1 MVKYRVKF
9 IYEEGM
15 LMISIMRHFT
25 KRDWIATAGAVVLI
39 AVSVW
44 LELLMPDYMKDITE
58 LLILPGSEIPEI
70 LWAGGK
76 MLLCALASLLV
87 SVLVTV
93 ISGFLAANYS
103 FTVRGK
109 LYDAVESF
117 SMAEINRFSTA
128 SLITRSTNDIT
139 QVQTIIVFG
148 LFVIVRAPLMAV
160 LAITKIADKSA
171 EWTISAGVAVVLV
184 IIVLGI
190 CFLFAHP
197 LFQRI
202 QTLTDN
208 INRITRENLT
218 GLRVVRAYNAEDYQK
233 NKFDKANVD
242 ITRNN
247 MKAHRIMSIM
257 LPSMLLIMNG
267 LSLIVYWI
275 GAYLIDGAPL
285 MDKAELFLDMTVFSQ
300 YALMVIMAFM
310 MLNMIFIMGPRSL
323 VAAKRINEVIDTKSS
338 VTDGF
343 GVDHTDKVGEI
354 EFKNVSFRYPD
365 AADDVLENI
374 SFTAKQGETVAI
386 IGSTGCGKSTMIN
399 LIPRFYDATEGEVLV
414 DGVNVKE
421 YTLEQLHNKI
431 GYVPQRAVLFSGTVN
446 TNVAMGSNGTDGY
459 TQEDV
464 AHALDIAQARSIVE
478 NYPEGY
484 EHPVA
489 QDGSNLSGGQK
500 QRICIARAVCR
511 KPEILIFDDSF
522 SALDYKTDSTLRK
535 ALKEQ
540 TKGTTNIIVAQRIGT
555 IKDADQIIVLDEGKI
570 AAIGKHKELLKTCE
584 IYHEIGLSQL
594 GEEELNNV

>member
-1 MVKYRVKF
+1 MK
-9 IYEEGM
+9 
-15 LMISIMRHFT
+15 SIMRHFT
-25 KRDWIATAGAVVLI
+25 KRDWFATAGAVVLI
-39 AVSVW
+39 ALSVW
-44 LELLMPDYMKDITE
+44 LELLMPDYMKEITE
-58 LLILPGSEIPEI
+58 LLITPNSSIGDL

-76 MLLCALASLLV
+76 MLLCALASLIV
-87 SVLVTV
+87 SVLVTI

-103 FTVRGK
+103 FNVRAK

-160 LAITKIADKSA
+160 LAITKIADKSS
-171 EWTISAGVAVVLV
+171 EWTISAAIAVGLV
-184 IIVLGI
+184 ILILGF
-190 CFLFAHP
+190 CFIFAHP
-197 LFQRI
+197 LFKRI
-202 QTLTDN
+202 QLLTDN

-218 GLRVVRAYNAEDYQK
+218 DLRVVRAYNAEQYQK
-233 NKFDKANVD
+233 DKFEQANTD
-242 ITRNN
+242 ITQNN

-257 LPSMLLIMNG
+257 MPSMMLIMNG

-275 GAYLIDGAPL
+275 GAFLIDGAPL
-285 MDKAELFLDMTVFSQ
+285 QDKGPLFLDMTVFSQ

-323 VAAKRINEVIDTKSS
+323 IAAKRINEVIDTKSS
-338 VTDGF
+338 VADGK
-343 GVDHTDKVGEI
+343 GVEHTDLEGEI
-354 EFKNVSFRYPD
+354 EFKNVSFKYPD
-365 AADDVLENI
+365 AADYVLENI
-374 SFTAKQGETVAI
+374 SFVAKKGETVAI

-414 DGVNVKE
+414 DGVNVKD

-431 GYVPQRAVLFSGTVN
+431 GYVPQRAVLFAGTIN
-446 TNVAMGSNGTDGY
+446 TNVAMGDNGSEGY

-464 AHALDIAQARSIVE
+464 ARAVEIAQAKDVIE

-489 QDGSNLSGGQK
+489 QGGSNLSGGQK
-500 QRICIARAVCR
+500 QRVCIARAICR
-511 KPEILIFDDSF
+511 DPEILIFDDSF
-522 SALDYKTDSTLRK
+522 SALDYKTDRQLRNE
-535 ALKEQ
+535 LKKQ
-540 TKGTTNIIVAQRIGT
+540 TAGTTNIIVAQRIGT
-555 IKDADQIIVLDEGKI
+555 IKDADRIIVLDEGKI
-570 AAIGKHKELLKTCE
+570 VGIGKHKELLKTCPV
-584 IYHEIGLSQL
+584 YHEIGLSQL

>member
-1 MVKYRVKF
+1 
-9 IYEEGM
+9 
-15 LMISIMRHFT
+15 MIAIMRHFT
-25 KRDWIATAGAVVLI
+25 KRDWFATAGAVLLI
-39 AVSVW
+39 ALSVY

-58 LLILPGSEIPEI
+58 LLVIPGSEIPEI
-70 LWAGGK
+70 LWAGAK
-76 MLLCALASLLV
+76 MLLCALASLIV

-93 ISGFLAANYS
+93 ISGFLAADYS
-103 FTVRGK
+103 YNVRAK

-148 LFVIVRAPLMAV
+148 LFVIVRAPLMAI
-160 LAITKIADKSA
+160 LAVTKIADKSA

-197 LFQRI
+197 LFKRI

-218 GLRVVRAYNAEDYQK
+218 GIRVVRAYNAEDYQK
-233 NKFDKANVD
+233 NKFESANTD
-242 ITRNN
+242 ITNNN

-257 LPSMLLIMNG
+257 MPSMMLIMNG

-285 MDKAELFLDMTVFSQ
+285 MGKAELFLDMTVFSQ

-323 VAAKRINEVIDTKSS
+323 VAAHRINEVIDTKSS
-338 VTDGF
+338 ISDGK
-343 GVDHTDKVGEI
+343 GVEHTDKEGEI
-354 EFKNVSFRYPD
+354 EFRNVSFKYPD
-365 AADDVLENI
+365 AADYVLKDI
-374 SFTAKQGETVAI
+374 SFTAHKGETVAI
-386 IGSTGCGKSTMIN
+386 IGSTGCGKSTLIN

-414 DGVNVKE
+414 DGVNVKD
-421 YTLEQLHNKI
+421 YTLEQLHNKL
-431 GYVPQRAVLFSGTVN
+431 GYIPQRAVLFSGTVN
-446 TNVAMGSNGTDGY
+446 TNVAMGSNGTEGY

-464 AHALDIAQARSIVE
+464 IRAVEIAQAKDVVE

-489 QDGSNLSGGQK
+489 QGGSNLSGGQK
-500 QRICIARAVCR
+500 QRLCIARAVCR
-511 KPEILIFDDSF
+511 NPEVLIFDDSF
-522 SALDYKTDSTLRK
+522 SALDYKTDRILRETLK
-535 ALKEQ
+535 KE
-540 TKGTTNIIVAQRIGT
+540 TAGTTNIIVAQRIGT

-594 GEEELNNV
+594 GEEELNYD

>member
-1 MVKYRVKF
+1 
-9 IYEEGM
+9 
-15 LMISIMRHFT
+15 MIAIMRHFT
-25 KRDWIATAGAVVLI
+25 KRDWFATAGAVLLI
-39 AVSVW
+39 ALSVY

-58 LLILPGSEIPEI
+58 LLVIPGSEIPEI
-70 LWAGGK
+70 LWAGAK
-76 MLLCALASLLV
+76 MLLCALASLIV

-93 ISGFLAANYS
+93 ISGFLAADYS
-103 FTVRGK
+103 YNVRAK

-148 LFVIVRAPLMAV
+148 LFVIVRAPLMAI
-160 LAITKIADKSA
+160 LAVTKIADKSA

-197 LFQRI
+197 LFKRI

-218 GLRVVRAYNAEDYQK
+218 GIRVVRAYNAEDYQK
-233 NKFDKANVD
+233 NKFESANAD
-242 ITRNN
+242 ITNNN

-257 LPSMLLIMNG
+257 MPSMMLIMNG

-285 MDKAELFLDMTVFSQ
+285 MGKAELFLDMTVFSQ

-323 VAAKRINEVIDTKSS
+323 VAAHRINEVIDTKSS
-338 VTDGF
+338 ISDGK
-343 GVDHTDKVGEI
+343 GVEHTDKEGEI
-354 EFKNVSFRYPD
+354 EFRNVSFKYPD
-365 AADDVLENI
+365 AADYVLKDI
-374 SFTAKQGETVAI
+374 SFTAHKGETVAI
-386 IGSTGCGKSTMIN
+386 IGSTGCGKSTLIN

-414 DGVNVKE
+414 DGVNVKD
-421 YTLEQLHNKI
+421 YTLEQLHNKL
-431 GYVPQRAVLFSGTVN
+431 GYIPQRAVLFSGTVN
-446 TNVAMGSNGTDGY
+446 TNVAMGSNGTEGY

-464 AHALDIAQARSIVE
+464 IRAVEIAQAKDVVE

-489 QDGSNLSGGQK
+489 QGGSNLSGGQK
-500 QRICIARAVCR
+500 QRLCIARAVCR
-511 KPEILIFDDSF
+511 NPEVLIFDDSF
-522 SALDYKTDSTLRK
+522 SALDYKTDRILRETLK
-535 ALKEQ
+535 KE
-540 TKGTTNIIVAQRIGT
+540 TAGTTNIIVAQRIGT

-594 GEEELNNV
+594 GEEELNYD

>member
-1 MVKYRVKF
+1 
-9 IYEEGM
+9 
-15 LMISIMRHFT
+15 MIAIMRHFT
-25 KRDWIATAGAVVLI
+25 KRDWFATAGAVLLI
-39 AVSVW
+39 ALSVY
-44 LELLMPDYMKDITE
+44 LELLMPDYMKEITE
-58 LLILPGSEIPEI
+58 LLVIPGSEIPEI

-76 MLLCALASLLV
+76 MLLCALASLIV

-103 FTVRGK
+103 FNVRAK

-148 LFVIVRAPLMAV
+148 LFVIVRAPLMAI
-160 LAITKIADKSA
+160 LAVTKIADKSA

-197 LFQRI
+197 LFKRI

-218 GLRVVRAYNAEDYQK
+218 GIRVVRAYNAEDYQK
-233 NKFDKANVD
+233 NKFEAANAD
-242 ITRNN
+242 ITNNN

-257 LPSMLLIMNG
+257 MPSMMLIMNG

-285 MDKAELFLDMTVFSQ
+285 AGKAELFLDMTVFSQ

-323 VAAKRINEVIDTKSS
+323 VAAHRINEVIDTKSS
-338 VTDGF
+338 ISDGK
-343 GVDHTDKVGEI
+343 GVEHTDKTGEI
-354 EFKNVSFRYPD
+354 EFRNVSFKYPD
-365 AADDVLENI
+365 AADYVLKDI
-374 SFTAKQGETVAI
+374 SFTAHKGETVAI
-386 IGSTGCGKSTMIN
+386 IGSTGCGKSTLIN

-414 DGVNVKE
+414 DGVNVKD
-421 YTLEQLHNKI
+421 YTLEQLHNKL
-431 GYVPQRAVLFSGTVN
+431 GYIPQRAVLFSGTVN
-446 TNVAMGSNGTDGY
+446 TNVAMGSNGTEGY

-464 AHALDIAQARSIVE
+464 VRAVEIAQAKDVVE

-489 QDGSNLSGGQK
+489 QGGSNLSGGQK
-500 QRICIARAVCR
+500 QRLCIARAVCR
-511 KPEILIFDDSF
+511 KPEVLIFDDSF
-522 SALDYKTDSTLRK
+522 SALDYKTDRVLRETLK
-535 ALKEQ
+535 KE
-540 TKGTTNIIVAQRIGT
+540 TAGTTNIIVAQRIGT
-555 IKDADQIIVLDEGKI
+555 IKDADQIIVLDEGRI

-594 GEEELNNV
+594 GEEELNYD

>member
-1 MVKYRVKF
+1 MK
-9 IYEEGM
+9 
-15 LMISIMRHFT
+15 SIMRHFT
-25 KRDWIATAGAVVLI
+25 KRDWFATAGAVVLI
-39 AVSVW
+39 ALSVW

-58 LLILPGSEIPEI
+58 LLITPNSSIGDL

-76 MLLCALASLLV
+76 MLLCALASLIV
-87 SVLVTV
+87 SVLVTI

-103 FTVRGK
+103 FNVRAK
-109 LYDAVESF
+109 LYDAVEGF

-160 LAITKIADKSA
+160 LAITKIADKSS
-171 EWTISAGVAVVLV
+171 EWTISAAIAVGLV
-184 IIVLGI
+184 ILILGF
-190 CFLFAHP
+190 CFIFAHP
-197 LFQRI
+197 LFKRI
-202 QTLTDN
+202 QLLTDN

-218 GLRVVRAYNAEDYQK
+218 GLRVVRAYNAEQYQK
-233 NKFDKANVD
+233 DKFEQANTD
-242 ITRNN
+242 ITQNN

-257 LPSMLLIMNG
+257 MPSMLLIMNG

-285 MDKAELFLDMTVFSQ
+285 QDKGPLFLDMTVFSQ

-323 VAAKRINEVIDTKSS
+323 IAAKRINEVIDTKSS
-338 VTDGF
+338 VADGK
-343 GVDHTDKVGEI
+343 GVEHTDLEGEI
-354 EFKNVSFRYPD
+354 EFKNVSFKYPD
-365 AADDVLENI
+365 AADYVLENI
-374 SFTAKQGETVAI
+374 SFVAKKGETVAI

-414 DGVNVKE
+414 DGVNVKD

-431 GYVPQRAVLFSGTVN
+431 GYVPQRAVLFAGTIN
-446 TNVAMGSNGTDGY
+446 TNVAMGDNGSEGY

-464 AHALDIAQARSIVE
+464 ARAVEIAQAKDVIE

-489 QDGSNLSGGQK
+489 QGGSNLSGGQK
-500 QRICIARAVCR
+500 QRVCIARAICR
-511 KPEILIFDDSF
+511 DPEILIFDDSF
-522 SALDYKTDSTLRK
+522 SALDYKTDRQLRSE
-535 ALKEQ
+535 LKKQ
-540 TKGTTNIIVAQRIGT
+540 TAGTTNIIVAQRIGT
-555 IKDADQIIVLDEGKI
+555 IKDADRIIVLDEGKI
-570 AAIGKHKELLKTCE
+570 VGIGKHKELLKTCPV
-584 IYHEIGLSQL
+584 YHEIGLSQL
-594 GEEELNNV
+594 GEEELSNV

>member
-1 MVKYRVKF
+1 MK
-9 IYEEGM
+9 
-15 LMISIMRHFT
+15 SIMRHFT
-25 KRDWIATAGAVVLI
+25 KRDWFATAGAVVLI
-39 AVSVW
+39 ALSVW

-58 LLILPGSEIPEI
+58 LLITPNSSIGEL

-76 MLLCALASLLV
+76 MLLCALASLIV
-87 SVLVTV
+87 SVLVTI

-103 FTVRGK
+103 FNVRAK
-109 LYDAVESF
+109 LYDAVEGF

-160 LAITKIADKSA
+160 LAITKIADKSS
-171 EWTISAGVAVVLV
+171 EWTISAAIAVGLV
-184 IIVLGI
+184 ILILGF
-190 CFLFAHP
+190 CFIFAHP
-197 LFQRI
+197 LFKRI
-202 QTLTDN
+202 QLLTDN

-218 GLRVVRAYNAEDYQK
+218 GLRVVRAYNAEQYQK
-233 NKFDKANVD
+233 DKFEQANTD
-242 ITRNN
+242 ITQNN

-257 LPSMLLIMNG
+257 MPSMMLIMNG

-285 MDKAELFLDMTVFSQ
+285 QDKGPLFLDMTVFSQ

-323 VAAKRINEVIDTKSS
+323 IAAKRINEVIDTKSS
-338 VTDGF
+338 VADGK
-343 GVDHTDKVGEI
+343 GVEHTDLEGEI
-354 EFKNVSFRYPD
+354 EFKNVSFKYPD
-365 AADDVLENI
+365 AADYVLENI
-374 SFTAKQGETVAI
+374 SFVAKKGETVAI

-414 DGVNVKE
+414 DGVNVKD

-431 GYVPQRAVLFSGTVN
+431 GYVPQRAVLFAGTIN
-446 TNVAMGSNGTDGY
+446 TNVAMGDNGSEGY

-464 AHALDIAQARSIVE
+464 ARAVEIAQAKDVIE

-489 QDGSNLSGGQK
+489 QGGSNLSGGQK
-500 QRICIARAVCR
+500 QRVCIARAICR
-511 KPEILIFDDSF
+511 DPEILIFDDSF
-522 SALDYKTDSTLRK
+522 SALDYKTDRQLRNE
-535 ALKEQ
+535 LKKQ
-540 TKGTTNIIVAQRIGT
+540 TAGTTNIIVAQRIGT
-555 IKDADQIIVLDEGKI
+555 IKDADRIIVLDEGKI
-570 AAIGKHKELLKTCE
+570 VGIGKHKELLKTCPV
-584 IYHEIGLSQL
+584 YHEIGLSQL
-594 GEEELNNV
+594 GEEELKNV

>member
-1 MVKYRVKF
+1 
-9 IYEEGM
+9 
-15 LMISIMRHFT
+15 MIAIMRHFT
-25 KRDWIATAGAVVLI
+25 KRDWFATAGAVLLI
-39 AVSVW
+39 ALSVY

-58 LLILPGSEIPEI
+58 LLVIPGSEIPEI
-70 LWAGGK
+70 LWAGAK
-76 MLLCALASLLV
+76 MLLCALASLIV

-103 FTVRGK
+103 YNVRAK

-148 LFVIVRAPLMAV
+148 LFVIVRAPLMAI
-160 LAITKIADKSA
+160 LAVTKIADKSA

-197 LFQRI
+197 LFKRI

-218 GLRVVRAYNAEDYQK
+218 GIRVVRAYNAEDYQK
-233 NKFDKANVD
+233 NKFESANAD
-242 ITRNN
+242 ITNNN
-247 MKAHRIMSIM
+247 MKVHRIMSIM
-257 LPSMLLIMNG
+257 MPSMMLIMNG

-285 MDKAELFLDMTVFSQ
+285 MGKAELFLDMTVFSQ

-323 VAAKRINEVIDTKSS
+323 VAAHRINEVIDTRSS
-338 VTDGF
+338 ISDGK
-343 GVDHTDKVGEI
+343 GVEHTDKEGEI
-354 EFKNVSFRYPD
+354 EFRNVSFKYPD
-365 AADDVLENI
+365 AADYVLKDI
-374 SFTAKQGETVAI
+374 SFTAHKGETVAI
-386 IGSTGCGKSTMIN
+386 IGSTGCGKSTLIN

-414 DGVNVKE
+414 DGVNVKD
-421 YTLEQLHNKI
+421 YTLEQLHNKL
-431 GYVPQRAVLFSGTVN
+431 GYIPQRAVLFSGTVN
-446 TNVAMGSNGTDGY
+446 TNVAMGSNGTEGY
-459 TQEDV
+459 TQEEV
-464 AHALDIAQARSIVE
+464 TRAVEIAQAKDVVE

-489 QDGSNLSGGQK
+489 QGGSNLSGGQK
-500 QRICIARAVCR
+500 QRLCIARAVCR
-511 KPEILIFDDSF
+511 NPEVLIFDDSF
-522 SALDYKTDSTLRK
+522 SALDYKTDRILRETLK
-535 ALKEQ
+535 KE
-540 TKGTTNIIVAQRIGT
+540 TAGTTNIIVAQRIGT

-594 GEEELNNV
+594 GEEELNYD

>member
-1 MVKYRVKF
+1 MK
-9 IYEEGM
+9 
-15 LMISIMRHFT
+15 SIMRHFT
-25 KRDWIATAGAVVLI
+25 KRDWFATAGAVVLI
-39 AVSVW
+39 ALSVW
-44 LELLMPDYMKDITE
+44 LELLMPDYMKEITE
-58 LLILPGSEIPEI
+58 LLITPNSSIGDL

-76 MLLCALASLLV
+76 MLLCALASLIV
-87 SVLVTV
+87 SVLVTI

-103 FTVRGK
+103 FNVRAK

-160 LAITKIADKSA
+160 LAITKIADKSS
-171 EWTISAGVAVVLV
+171 EWTISAAIAVGLV
-184 IIVLGI
+184 ILILGF
-190 CFLFAHP
+190 CFIFAHP
-197 LFQRI
+197 LFKRI
-202 QTLTDN
+202 QLLTDN

-218 GLRVVRAYNAEDYQK
+218 GLRVVRAYNAEQYQK
-233 NKFDKANVD
+233 DKFEQANTD
-242 ITRNN
+242 ITQNN

-257 LPSMLLIMNG
+257 MPSMMLIMNG

-275 GAYLIDGAPL
+275 GAFLIDGAPL
-285 MDKAELFLDMTVFSQ
+285 QDKGPLFLDMTVFSQ

-338 VTDGF
+338 VADGK
-343 GVDHTDKVGEI
+343 GVEHTDLEGEI
-354 EFKNVSFRYPD
+354 EFKNVSFKYPD
-365 AADDVLENI
+365 AADYVLENI
-374 SFTAKQGETVAI
+374 SFVAKKGETVAI

-414 DGVNVKE
+414 DGVNVKD

-431 GYVPQRAVLFSGTVN
+431 GYVPQRAVLFAGTIN
-446 TNVAMGSNGTDGY
+446 TNVAMGDNGSEGY

-464 AHALDIAQARSIVE
+464 ARAVEIAQAKDVIE

-489 QDGSNLSGGQK
+489 QGGSNLSGGQK
-500 QRICIARAVCR
+500 QRVCIARAICR
-511 KPEILIFDDSF
+511 DPEILIFDDSF
-522 SALDYKTDSTLRK
+522 SALDYKTDRQLRNE
-535 ALKEQ
+535 LKKQ
-540 TKGTTNIIVAQRIGT
+540 TAGTTNIIVAQRIGT
-555 IKDADQIIVLDEGKI
+555 IKDADRIIVLDEGKI
-570 AAIGKHKELLKTCE
+570 VGIGKHKELLKTCPV
-584 IYHEIGLSQL
+584 YHEIGLSQL